1 MSRTISQL
9 DLGTEIILR
18 ENGAEVPYILIRKDD
33 LGCVILRATTIPN
46 KRMNPTSTTVYEGSE
61 ADVWLTNTETGF
73 LSRFNENT
81 LSSFVTRSIPT
92 FTYGDTEAHYISR
105 KCYLLSQGDMFGT
118 SSTALQP
125 ETNCVAALMIWK
137 GALSIDGARQAY
149 ADGSTSTVN
158 WWLRSVVSA
167 TAFCY
172 IKNNGT
178 IGNSGAYD
186 ATALYSFRPALNVAN
201 GTIVGEA
208 EGKIYLLPSLIETY
222 TVEFKGKVVETPLCP
237 TKAVVNYN
245 ISNLSN
251 VAVKVCNNYGDE
263 SPTWE
268 DATSQTETNLTNRAK
283 ETENY
288 EIGIWCY
295 GESIGY
301 GYFEEPR
308 VIFLE
313 V

>member
-18 ENGAEVPYILIRKDD
+18 ENGAEVPYILIRKDA
-33 LGCVILRATTIPN
+33 LGCVILRAKTIPN
-46 KRMNPTSTTVYEGSE
+46 KRMNPKNTTVYEGSE

-73 LSRFNENT
+73 LSRFDENT
-81 LSSFVTRSIPT
+81 LSALVTRSIPT
-92 FTYGDTEAHYISR
+92 FTYGDTGAHYISR
-105 KCYLLSQGDMFGT
+105 KCYLLSQGDMFGG
-118 SSTALQP
+118 SATALQP
-125 ETNCVAALMIWK
+125 ETSCVAALMIWK
-137 GALSIDGARQAY
+137 GTSSPDGARQAY
-149 ADGSTSTVN
+149 DDGSNSTVI
-158 WWLRSVVSA
+158 WWLRSPSSA
-167 TAFCY
+167 ADFY
-172 IKNNGT
+172 FVYYNG
-178 IGNSGAYD
+178 GSNSYSASS
-186 ATALYSFRPALNVAN
+186 TNSFRPALNVASA
-201 GTIVGEA
+201 TIVGD
-208 EGKIYLLPSLIETY
+208 EGTDKIYLLPSLIETY

-245 ISNLSN
+245 VFNLSN

-268 DATSQTETNLTNRAK
+268 DATSQTEINLTNRAK

-295 GESIGY
+295 GESTGY

-308 VIFLE
+308 VIFME